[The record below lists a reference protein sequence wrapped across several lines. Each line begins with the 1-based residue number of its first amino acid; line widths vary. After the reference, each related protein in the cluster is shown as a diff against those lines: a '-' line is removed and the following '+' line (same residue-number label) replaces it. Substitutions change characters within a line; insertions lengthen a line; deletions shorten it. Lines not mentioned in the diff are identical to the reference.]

1 MLKRISNRLYRLSSG
16 WVTLAALVIFLA
28 FTALVLPS
36 QAASADELGEGT
48 PDLSLY
54 YSPADLY
61 RFAESYGEQGRQ
73 AYVRAR
79 FTFDLVWPLVY
90 TFFLV
95 TATSWL
101 YARSFGPDSPW
112 RLVNLLPLAGMLF
125 DLLENLSTSLIM
137 LRYPARTPVVD
148 ALAPAFTLVKW
159 LFIGGSFI
167 ALIAGL
173 LLVVWLQLKE
183 RFKD

>member
-1 MLKRISNRLYRLSSG
+1 LKHISDRLYQVSTG
-16 WVTLAALVIFLA
+16 WVTLAALVIFMA

-61 RFAESYGEQGRQ
+61 RFAESYGEQGRR

-79 FTFDLVWPLVY
+79 FTFDLIWPLVY
-90 TFFLV
+90 TFFLA

-101 YARSFGPDSPW
+101 FARAFRPENPW
-112 RLVNLLPLAGMLF
+112 RLANLVPLAAMLF
-125 DLLENLSTSLIM
+125 DFLENLSTSLIM
-137 LRYPARTPVVD
+137 LRYPARTPVID
-148 ALAPAFTLVKW
+148 ALAPLFTLVKW
-159 LFIGGSFI
+159 LLVGGSFVI
-167 ALIAGL
+167 LLVGPLIAG
-173 LLVVWLQLKE
+173 WGAIKK
-183 RFKD
+183 RFRD